1 MVSANMQGAGVT
13 ARVTAHPEKQEDVT
27 LGPQPRPRLRLGI
40 TVRGMG
46 KTIRK
51 RLALPM
57 AWHGEDVEITD
68 ELSQPSKTTT
78 GKERTSL

>member
-40 TVRGMG
+40 TVRGTG
-46 KTIRK
+46 KT
-51 RLALPM
+51 RLADGL
-57 AWHGEDVEITD
+57 AWGRCRDY
-68 ELSQPSKTTT
+68 
-78 GKERTSL
+78 